1 MKKCILILSFLTLTL
16 GLSAQ
21 VYVGGNVSF
30 SATAIDQTVD
40 NTTTEVGRTTSFSIL
55 PEAGYFL
62 ADDLSVGGKVGISL
76 QRQNTNPGGDDN
88 ISSLLRFHISP
99 YVRKYFSLGDKLYL
113 YGEGGVSFAT
123 GTEKNTVGGT
133 TSDGPTV
140 TDFSVAIAPGM
151 EYKVSD
157 RFAVNM
163 DLGGLGYTI
172 HKTTSSG
179 NPETITKDK
188 RFYFNAGF
196 DNLSFGVKY
205 YLNMGASTSE

>member
-1 MKKCILILSFLTLTL
+1 MKKCVLILSFLIMTI

-30 SATAIDQTVD
+30 SATAEDQTVD
-40 NTTTEVGRTTSFSIL
+40 NTTTEISRTTSFSIL

-62 ADDLSVGGKVGISL
+62 ASDLAVGGKAGVSL

-113 YGEGGVSFAT
+113 YGEGGVNFAT
-123 GTEKNTVGGT
+123 GTVKNTVAGT
-133 TSDGPTV
+133 TSDGNTI
-140 TDFSVAIAPGM
+140 TDFSIAVAPGM
-151 EYKVSD
+151 EYKISD
-157 RFAVNM
+157 RFAVSLH
-163 DLGGLGYTI
+163 LGSLGYEI
-172 HKTTSSG
+172 SKTTTPG
-179 NPETITKDK
+179 NPETITKNK
-188 RFYFNAGF
+188 RFYFNAGLS
-196 DNLSFGVKY
+196 NLSFGLKY